1 MNFVVFHPFEVC
13 LVTNSVKKIMK
24 LNNNVEK
31 VACLLPPHSSKVK
44 EKEGTAVVRKVTV
57 TNCFNCFH
65 TGKLLLYRHNS
76 ENKINNSDNDNGFT
90 VDR

>member
-13 LVTNSVKKIMK
+13 PFTNSVERTMK

-31 VACLLPPHSSKVK
+31 VECLLPPHSSE

-57 TNCFNCFH
+57 TNCHNCFH
-65 TGKLLLYRHNS
+65 TGKLLYIDITPKTR
-76 ENKINNSDNDNGFT
+76 
-90 VDR
+90 

>member
-13 LVTNSVKKIMK
+13 PVTNSVERIVK

-31 VACLLPPHSSKVK
+31 VECLLPPHSSGEK

-57 TNCFNCFH
+57 TNCHNCFH
-65 TGKLLLYRHNS
+65 TGKLLYIDITPKTR
-76 ENKINNSDNDNGFT
+76 
-90 VDR
+90 

>member
-13 LVTNSVKKIMK
+13 PFTNSVERTMK

-31 VACLLPPHSSKVK
+31 VECLLPPHSSVEK

-57 TNCFNCFH
+57 TNCHNCFH
-65 TGKLLLYRHNS
+65 TGKLLYIDITPKTR
-76 ENKINNSDNDNGFT
+76 
-90 VDR
+90 